1 MPSPR
6 NQSSQRTSVKQYAPL
21 TPTLM
26 WQLAAPHTWAATI
39 AAVLFSFTYAA
50 CAYSGTMNIVLTLVL
65 FIVCALMQSAA
76 NVFNDYFDYIKGTD
90 TLENSSHDAF
100 DAVLVYNHVNPRTV
114 LFYGIALLL
123 VALASGIYII
133 VVTSWIPLVIGIIGA
148 LVVLLYSAGKTPI
161 SYLPFGEIIV
171 GFVMGGLIPL
181 ACCYV
186 LSGALDFFVLVA
198 ALPIMIGIGLI
209 LATNNTCDIE
219 KDSSTTRKTCAMVL
233 GREKAVRVYRIAVI
247 VWIVLIGV
255 LTTCLFTPG
264 LLFFAIML
272 VALYPN
278 YRALFHNPLNAQTR
292 DKTMP
297 IITGL
302 NISMTAF
309 YCLAIMSSLI
319 ITWI

>member
-1 MPSPR
+1 MQTARTRSPK
-6 NQSSQRTSVKQYAPL
+6 RTSVKQYSPL

-39 AAVLFSFTYAA
+39 AAILFSFTYVA
-50 CAYSGTMNIVLTLVL
+50 CSYSGVMNISLTIVL
-65 FIVCALMQSAA
+65 FLICALMQSAA

-90 TLENSSHDAF
+90 TLENSSQDAF
-100 DAVLVYNHVNPRTV
+100 DAVLVYNRVNPHAV
-114 LFYGIALLL
+114 LAYGVILLL
-123 VALASGIYII
+123 TALAGGIYII
-133 VVTSWIPLVIGIIGA
+133 IATSWIPLVIGVIGA

-161 SYLPFGEIIV
+161 SYLPLGEIII

-186 LSGALDFFVLVA
+186 LTGMLDFFVFIA
-198 ALPIMIGIGLI
+198 ALPIMLGIGLI

-219 KDSSTTRKTCAMVL
+219 KDSSTTRRTFAMVL
-233 GREKAVRVYRIAVI
+233 GREKAVRFYRGAVI
-247 VWIVLIGV
+247 VWIIAIGLI
-255 LTTCLFTPG
+255 TAFLFTPG
-264 LLFFAIML
+264 LLFFAIMII
-272 VALYPN
+272 ALYPN

-297 IITGL
+297 LITGL

>member
-1 MPSPR
+1 MQTTQKRP
-6 NQSSQRTSVKQYAPL
+6 SQRTSSKQYTPF

-39 AAVLFSFTYAA
+39 AAVLFSFSYAA
-50 CAYSGTMNIVLTLVL
+50 CAYSGTMNLALTLVL
-65 FIVCALMQSAA
+65 FAICALMQSAA

-90 TLENSSHDAF
+90 TLENSSQDAF
-100 DAVLVYNHVNPRTV
+100 DAVLVYNHVNPKVV
-114 LFYGIALLL
+114 LAYGIALLAC
-123 VALASGIYII
+123 ALAGGIYII
-133 VVTSWIPLVIGIIGA
+133 IATSWIPLVIGIIGA
-148 LVVLLYSAGKTPI
+148 LVVLFYSAGKMPI
-161 SYLPFGEIIV
+161 SYLPFGEIII

-186 LSGALDFFVLVA
+186 LTGSLDFFVLIA
-198 ALPIMIGIGLI
+198 ALPVMLGIGLI

-219 KDSSTTRKTCAMVL
+219 KDSTTTRKTCAMVL
-233 GREKAVRVYRIAVI
+233 GRENAVRAYRIALI
-247 VWIVLIGV
+247 AWIAINGILI
-255 LTTCLFTPG
+255 TILFTPG
-264 LLFFAIML
+264 LLFFVIML

-297 IITGL
+297 VITGL